1 MEAELEQQQNRN
13 ITSEEFCAADVR
25 FHRAIADASHNRML
39 SFIMY
44 TLIEA
49 LQPVA
54 NMIAYR
60 FREREIITAQHK
72 RLLVAVKNQD
82 SNLATAI
89 LKEQIEYLDQ
99 LHTEAQANHQQKESN
114 KTLSAPNIFGR

>member
-1 MEAELEQQQNRN
+1 
-13 ITSEEFCAADVR
+13 
-25 FHRAIADASHNRML
+25 
-39 SFIMY
+39 MY